1 MSIHSLQLKNVSTH
15 DAASVT
21 FGPGINV
28 LSGENASGKTNR
40 LEAIYLL
47 GLGKSPRTSREKEL
61 ISFNAERAYIKAE
74 IAKKYRTHVIEIVI
88 ENKRSEEHT
97 SELQSPDQ
105 L

>member
-1 MSIHSLQLKNVSTH
+1 MFIKSLQLKNFRNY

-21 FGPGINV
+21 FGQGINV
-28 LSGENASGKTNR
+28 LSGENASGKTNM

-74 IAKKYRTHVIEIVI
+74 IAKKYRTHVIETFQY
-88 ENKRSEEHT
+88 N
-97 SELQSPDQ
+97 QM
-105 L
+105 